1 MKNFKQ
7 LAVNS
12 AITSV
17 IALGITTLPTSG
29 AIAADA
35 AMEKCAGIVKA
46 GKNDCGTTKL
56 SCHGSVTT
64 NGDKEAWI
72 AVPAGTCEKITG
84 GTITDKPWN
93 APGGLAEYNKN
104 KNKS

>member
-1 MKNFKQ
+1 MKNFTQ

-17 IALGITTLPTSG
+17 IALGISALPLTS
-29 AIAADA
+29 AIAADV

-46 GKNDCGTTKL
+46 GQNDCGTTKVG
-56 SCHGSVTT
+56 CHGTVKTD
-64 NGDKEAWI
+64 NDKEAWI
-72 AVPAGTCEKITG
+72 AVPVGTCNKISG
-84 GTITDKPWN
+84 GSITDKPWN

-104 KNKS
+104 KKS

>member
-1 MKNFKQ
+1 MKNFTQ

-17 IALGITTLPTSG
+17 IALGISALPLTS
-29 AIAADA
+29 AIAADVA
-35 AMEKCAGIVKA
+35 IEKCAGIAKA
-46 GKNDCGTTKL
+46 GHNDCGTTKL
-56 SCHGSVTT
+56 GCHGSVKTD
-64 NGDKEAWI
+64 NDKEAWV
-72 AVPAGTCEKITG
+72 AVPVGTCERISG

-104 KNKS
+104 KKS